1 VVRRHSAH
9 RQSADQNSDRHNS
22 GHHNSAGRGFAGFDV
37 RYSAIYI
44 VDGRGEEYARVDS
57 GIRDPRVRVEVLSTA
72 SEALRIPCYQ
82 APLFFVVNVD
92 LPDMSGFDLREML
105 IERWPQTPG
114 YLIGDS
120 YDPQDEVK
128 ARCSGATLYFCK
140 PLAPGWLAAALR
152 PESSKL

>member
-1 VVRRHSAH
+1 MSRSLTTPTTTPIVPALGR
-9 RQSADQNSDRHNS
+9 RQS
-22 GHHNSAGRGFAGFDV
+22 GKRGFAGFDV

-44 VDGRGEEYARVDS
+44 IDGRGEEYARVDS
-57 GIRDPRVRVEVLSTA
+57 GIRDRNVRVEVLSTA

-82 APLFFVVNVD
+82 APLFYVVNVD

-105 IERWPQTPG
+105 TERWPRTPG
-114 YLIGDS
+114 YLISDT

-140 PLAPGWLAAALR
+140 PLEPGWLAAALR
-152 PESSKL
+152 PEASQL